1 MLIYNT
7 NIVIFIP
14 ILFKMFYL
22 VEGSMKA
29 RVQGPQKS
37 QCSLS
42 AEHSSVGQL
51 RVSGGE

>member
-7 NIVIFIP
+7 NIFIFIP
-14 ILFKMFYL
+14 ILFKTFYL

-37 QCSLS
+37 QCSPS

-51 RVSGGE
+51 CVSGCE